1 MPNAGSTDVRF
12 NDSSFS
18 AAFSSNLNVVPSTF
32 VAATEPTVYT
42 AVTLTG
48 SLQRMHIN
56 GTANGLPISTL
67 TQVTANA
74 STGFTIGTVNYYGN
88 FLGEIGE
95 LIIFNSALDSTNIST
110 LYSAR

>member
-1 MPNAGSTDVRF
+1 MPNAGSTSVTF
-12 NDSSFS
+12 NDSSYA
-18 AAFSSNLNVVPSTF
+18 AAFSSNANVVPSAF

-42 AVTLTG
+42 AVTFT
-48 SLQRMHIN
+48 SALQRMHIN

-67 TQVTANA
+67 TQLTANA
-74 STGFTIGTVNYYGN
+74 STGFTIGSVNYYGN

-95 LIIFNSALDSTNIST
+95 LLIFNQVLSTQDIAT